1 MMETPP
7 LRPGKTVLGRGLGN
21 LLGAENKPAAANL
34 DAAGSAGTGANSGA
48 NYGVNSGVSAAA
60 GATAG
65 AATNSTAS
73 GSDKSSPPRVT
84 PGVGALLRGGHTRAT
99 EPLPGFSR
107 ETNGTPPGKND
118 ASAPDPKVPAEA
130 SARSWKLPLLLAD
143 LLLLG
148 LVAVL
153 LLRADGRPGI
163 LEIGLGVVAVGV
175 GAWLACLAVLPAR
188 RRK

>member
-1 MMETPP
+1 METPP

-21 LLGAENKPAAANL
+21 LLGAENKPVAANL
-34 DAAGSAGTGANSGA
+34 DAAAGAGTAASSGANS
-48 NYGVNSGVSAAA
+48 GVNSGVSAAA
-60 GATAG
+60 GTTAG

-73 GSDKSSPPRVT
+73 TPEKTSPPRVT

-99 EPLPGFSR
+99 ETLPGFSR
-107 ETNGTPPGKND
+107 AANGTASAKNT
-118 ASAPDPKVPAEA
+118 ASAPDPKAPAEA

-143 LLLLG
+143 LLVLG